1 MKLTPLK
8 AIRRKCLDC
17 SVGSRAEVRECV
29 IPGCPLYLY
38 RLGKNPARKGMGS
51 IQNLQDSQK
60 LSTQLGVLDGK
71 KMKRIK
77 HHPVKTDSRGKVSGK
92 NRIISDTRTKSE

>member
-8 AIRRKCLDC
+8 AIRAKCLDC
-17 SVGSRAEVRECV
+17 SGRSRAEVRECV

-60 LSTQLGVLDGK
+60 LPTQLGVLVEK
-71 KMKRIK
+71 KMKHIE
-77 HHPVKTDSRGKVSGK
+77 PLF
-92 NRIISDTRTKSE
+92 